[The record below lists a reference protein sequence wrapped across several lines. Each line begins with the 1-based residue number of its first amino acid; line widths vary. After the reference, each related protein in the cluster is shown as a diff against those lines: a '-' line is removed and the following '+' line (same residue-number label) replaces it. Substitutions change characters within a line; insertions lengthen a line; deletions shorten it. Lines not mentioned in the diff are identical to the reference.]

1 MKHYLL
7 RTLDWSEVWA
17 LMIPLSVLLFRRQQP
32 SSLRPVIVYLW
43 LAFLVNVAID
53 IIMAINIYS
62 GTQNLSNNP
71 LYNIHS
77 VLRFTCFSFYFIRL
91 QKNSFAQLKKLLALF
106 GLVFLFVNFV
116 FFEDFFNRESFS
128 GNLLTVE
135 AYLLLAYSM
144 LYYLA
149 ELKDDENL
157 FDGPHFWVVTG
168 LAVYLVTNFFVF
180 LFYMPMITVDVE
192 LAINI
197 WNVHN
202 IAFIIF
208 CLFITKAFYGSVR
221 HQYSV

>member
-1 MKHYLL
+1 
-7 RTLDWSEVWA
+7 
-17 LMIPLSVLLFRRQQP
+17 MIPLSVLLFRRQQP

-208 CLFITKAFYGSVR
+208 CLFITKAFYGSFR